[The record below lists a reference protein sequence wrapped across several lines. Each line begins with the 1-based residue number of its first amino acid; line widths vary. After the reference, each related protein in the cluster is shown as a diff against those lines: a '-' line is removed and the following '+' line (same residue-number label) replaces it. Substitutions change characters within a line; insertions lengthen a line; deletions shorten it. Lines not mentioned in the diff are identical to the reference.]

1 MMNLKGRDK
10 RKPIDVLR
18 DQTLYITEAARDQV
32 VKYISDYDIKK
43 QSQKRLFLNIIII
56 ILSAA
61 STYILGIIGP

>member
-43 QSQKRLFLNIIII
+43 QSQKRLFLNIVII

>member
-1 MMNLKGRDK
+1 MKGRDK

>member
-1 MMNLKGRDK
+1 MKGRDK

-43 QSQKRLFLNIIII
+43 QSQKRLFLNIVII